1 MAVVLGA
8 LAGNR
13 VLALCPHRRDDDG
26 MFLYTGLVVVG
37 MDVLH
42 TAIWVDDIEAQ
53 LEFYCDGLGLE
64 RTREFDL
71 DGVTNTYV
79 AGESDAEI
87 QFKHDGTERDP
98 KPAQIDH
105 LAVGI
110 DDIDGTVDDL
120 VEHYGSE
127 VVEGPRTV
135 DEKDIRLA
143 FVTAPEG
150 YVVELIETLED

>member
-1 MAVVLGA
+1 
-8 LAGNR
+8 
-13 VLALCPHRRDDDG
+13 
-26 MFLYTGLVVVG
+26 

-42 TAIWVDDIEAQ
+42 TAIWVDNIEAQ
-53 LEFYCDGLGLE
+53 LDFYCDGLGLE

-79 AGESDAEI
+79 AGESTAEI

-98 KPAQIDH
+98 KPAGIDH